1 MYFGQFDIKSIILH
15 MATLE
20 HIKDRKFD
28 KINTMNNTIGREVID
43 FLCNELDLVFGD
55 DIFFMRVPT
64 TGKKPVFWL
73 IQNGGYVDRQLK
85 TRQKVKSYSYMLR
98 YRDTKAKNVDE
109 TIFKVET
116 ILNRLSCIKF
126 KNFQVYNVQVGSLG
140 TDEDVDVQDRYVGSL
155 SLTISIYDD
164 YSNTVPNE

>member
-1 MYFGQFDIKSIILH
+1 

-20 HIKDRKFD
+20 HTKFAEFD

-43 FLCNELDLVFGD
+43 FLCKELDLVFGD

-64 TGKKPVFWL
+64 TGNKPVFWL

-85 TRQKVKSYSYMLR
+85 TRQKVKTYSYMLR
-98 YRDTKAKNVDE
+98 YRDAKAKDVDE
-109 TIFKVET
+109 MIFKTET

-126 KNFQVYNVQVGSLG
+126 KNFYVYSVQVNSLG

-155 SLTISIYDD
+155 SLTVSIYDD
-164 YSNTVPNE
+164 YSNAVPNE